1 MKPMSRIQSFWQ
13 MGVLRN
19 EKPCSHWTFSSAA
32 TRKVTVTGFG
42 VILLCVPTWTYIPRR
57 NGSFAVRDWQNVTH
71 CGRCAQSPLTYAGYD
86 VPATYFSRAE
96 FDAYGTLD
104 HCTTLNKMASS
115 TSSSMS
121 STSSSCSTLNAPS
134 TKPN

>member
-57 NGSFAVRDWQNVTH
+57 NGSFAVRDWQHVTH
-71 CGRCAQSPLTYAGYD
+71 FRANSVYSCDVYRKCCCLHSVLQRGRGRFTARSVPIGLFSGPAKLPWLGGSLPRPLSA
-86 VPATYFSRAE
+86 
-96 FDAYGTLD
+96 
-104 HCTTLNKMASS
+104 C
-115 TSSSMS
+115 
-121 STSSSCSTLNAPS
+121 
-134 TKPN
+134 